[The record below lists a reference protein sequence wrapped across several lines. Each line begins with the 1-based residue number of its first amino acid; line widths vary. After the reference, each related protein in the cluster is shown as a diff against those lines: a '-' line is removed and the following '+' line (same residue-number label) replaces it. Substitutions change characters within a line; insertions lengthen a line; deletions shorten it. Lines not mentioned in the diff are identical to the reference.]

1 MVQETLKK
9 IEKTVRDAPQASA
22 DTKEELLGL
31 LGELRAELE
40 VLERTHADEARHIA
54 SITEQAAREST
65 RPPSGGHS
73 GGPSREPSGAGL
85 SEAVV
90 QFEATHPRIG
100 SLVRAICDSL
110 AAMGI

>member
-31 LGELRAELE
+31 LRELRAELE
-40 VLERTHADEARHIA
+40 VLESTHAEEARNIA
-54 SITEQAAREST
+54 SFTEQVTREST
-65 RPPSGGHS
+65 RPPSRKHS
-73 GGPSREPSGAGL
+73 GELSGEEARAGL

-90 QFEATHPRIG
+90 QFEATHPRLG

>member
-9 IEKTVRDAPQASA
+9 IEKTVREAPQASA
-22 DTKEELLGL
+22 DTKEELLEL

-40 VLERTHADEARHIA
+40 VLETTHAEEARNIA
-54 SITEQAAREST
+54 SFTEQATREST
-65 RPPSGGHS
+65 RPPSGKL
-73 GGPSREPSGAGL
+73 GGEEARAGL
-85 SEAVV
+85 TEAVV
-90 QFEATHPRIG
+90 KFEATHPRLG